1 MRIAYV
7 LLVACNLV
15 ACSKNDAGSPTTGEQ
30 GAKTAAP
37 RTQSPAVKLVVSCS
51 SEKKDWI
58 AESAQAFV
66 KTAPRTPSGRAIT
79 IDLRVAGSGEAAADI
94 LAGTLKAH
102 VYTPA
107 STAYLAL
114 LNQSWLGQMHAKPL
128 APSGEALVLSPI
140 VIAMWKPMAE
150 ALGWPGKELGWRDIL
165 KISKNPKGWAAYKHD
180 EWGAFKLGHTH
191 PEYSNSGLLAVLA
204 EAYAATQKRRGL
216 DKKDLAAPKTKK
228 MMAGIEESIVHYG
241 KSTGLFAEKMLER
254 GPAYMSAAVL
264 YENLVIDSYA
274 KQSTMPLV
282 AIYPVEG
289 TFWSDHPYAVL
300 DADWVGAE
308 ERAAAAVFLTFLKAK
323 PQQMRALA
331 LGFRPGDASIPVA
344 TPVDAAHGV
353 DPKQPQTLLDVPDG
367 DTLSALL
374 ALWREQKKTAEVVII
389 FDRSGSMGGRPL
401 KEAKAGA
408 TAFLDGL
415 GDRDAA
421 SVLFFN
427 GFVGEIEEPSPLR
440 TSRAALKEAIGGIF
454 AEGGTALY
462 DAIAKAHEVMLQRAQ
477 KQPHRI
483 HALVVMTDGKDE
495 GSRLLLEQLRQQ
507 FNPEQAPVKIFTIAY
522 GDRADSSV
530 LDTIASAAQG
540 TSVKGTS
547 ETIVQ
552 VYRDLSAFF

>member
-1 MRIAYV
+1 MRIAYG
-7 LLVACNLV
+7 LLVAVTLL
-15 ACSKNDAGSPTTGEQ
+15 ACTKNDTGSTAGQTTP
-30 GAKTAAP
+30 TAAP
-37 RTQSPAVKLVVSCS
+37 PPSVRLVVSCS
-51 SEKKDWI
+51 SEKKDWMSE
-58 AESAQAFV
+58 AAMAFV
-66 KTAPRTPSGRAIT
+66 KAHARTPSGRDIAV
-79 IDLRVAGSGEAAADI
+79 DLRIAGSGEAATDI
-94 LAGTLKAH
+94 VAGTLKAH

-114 LNQSWLGQMHAKPL
+114 LNQSWLGATHTKAL
-128 APSGEALVLSPI
+128 APTSEPLVLSPI
-140 VIAMWKPMAE
+140 VIAMWKPMAQ
-150 ALGWPGKELGWRDIL
+150 ALGWPDKELGWRDIL
-165 KISKNPKGWAAYKHD
+165 KISKNPKGWAAYKHP

-228 MMAGIEESIVHYG
+228 MIAGIEEAIVHYG
-241 KSTGLFAEKMLER
+241 KSTGLFADKMIER

-264 YENLVIDSYA
+264 YENLVIDSYG
-274 KQSTMPLV
+274 KQSAMPLV

-308 ERAAAAVFLTFLKAK
+308 EKAAAKVFLAFLKAK
-323 PQQMRALA
+323 PQQERALA
-331 LGFRPGDASIPVA
+331 LGFRPADASIPVA
-344 TPVDAAHGV
+344 APVDAAHGV

-374 ALWREQKKTAEVVII
+374 ALWREQKKTAEVVIL
-389 FDRSGSMGGRPL
+389 FDRSGSMNGRPL
-401 KEAKAGA
+401 QEAKAGA
-408 TAFLDGL
+408 MAFLDGL
-415 GDRDAA
+415 GDRDAV
-421 SVLFFN
+421 SLLFFN
-427 GFVGEIEEPSPLR
+427 GFVGEIDEPQTLR
-440 TSRAALKEAIGGIF
+440 TSRGALKLAIDGIF

-477 KQPHRI
+477 KQPERI

-495 GSRLLLEQLRQQ
+495 GSRLLLEQLKQQ

-522 GDRADSSV
+522 GQGADSAV

-540 TSVKGTS
+540 TGVKGTS